1 MPLLAD
7 ALRCERD
14 ETEAAR
20 HPSKLIRKRR
30 RNSEVGLHEETG
42 RSARVGARLRGYRPF
57 LSIEIT
63 KECPLHCPGCY
74 AYSPDH
80 LGQITTLRQ
89 LSDYRG
95 EDLVNAT
102 LAVVRRLRPVHLSI
116 IGGEPLVR
124 YRELDRLLPRLDR
137 MGVEV
142 QLVTSAVRP
151 IPREWSS
158 LASLHLVVSVDGLAP
173 EHDLRRAPATYDR
186 ILTHISGH
194 RVAVH
199 CTVTRQMVT
208 RSGYLCR
215 VRAVLVAAAG
225 DSQNLVQH
233 LHSAGRRRFGGAPEA
248 AGSRGLV
255 GRVIRRLETF
265 ESTFAAAGAGRLPEP
280 AALSRGVLRLRASPT
295 CLSADLKTHV
305 SPCQLGGK
313 PVCAEC
319 GCMASA
325 GMHAVSG
332 LKLAGLLPLS
342 AILDAS
348 MRVGGRNGRLAESPG
363 TITIAPRT
371 LESLRR

>member
-1 MPLLAD
+1 MKKPD
-7 ALRCERD
+7 VLR
-14 ETEAAR
+14 
-20 HPSKLIRKRR
+20 
-30 RNSEVGLHEETG
+30 VW
-42 RSARVGARLRGYRPF
+42 ARVVRGYSPF

-74 AYSPDH
+74 AYTADH
-80 LGQITTLRQ
+80 LGPVTTLRQ

-124 YRELDRLLPRLDR
+124 YRELDRLLPLLDR

-158 LASLHLVVSVDGLAP
+158 LASLHLVVSIDGLAP
-173 EHDLRRAPATYDR
+173 EHDRRRAPATYDR
-186 ILTHISGH
+186 ILEHINGH

-208 RSGYLCR
+208 RSGYLAEFSR
-215 VRAVLVAAAG
+215 FWSQRPEIHKIWFSIYTPQEGDESAERLRPADREVLFEELSAVSKLPKVHLPRLV
-225 DSQNLVQH
+225 
-233 LHSAGRRRFGGAPEA
+233 
-248 AGSRGLV
+248 
-255 GRVIRRLETF
+255 LEGYRNPPRSPA
-265 ESTFAAAGAGRLPEP
+265 ECTFARLT
-280 AALSRGVLRLRASPT
+280 T
-295 CLSADLKTHV
+295 CLSADLKTLV
-305 SPCQLGGK
+305 GPCQFGGK

-325 GMHAVSG
+325 GMHAISG
-332 LKLAGLLPLS
+332 VKLAGLVPLS